1 MAPVVA
7 DSCAKLLKRVT
18 HRPRPGWTRLRRN
31 GHRSFPSSHV
41 AGPAALLTAIWMD
54 SPPRVRIAVAVVLGA
69 VVAAIGLERVRA
81 AAHWPSDVVVG
92 TGLGVLVGGA
102 LGRL

>member
-1 MAPVVA
+1 
-7 DSCAKLLKRVT
+7 
-18 HRPRPGWTRLRRN
+18 
-31 GHRSFPSSHV
+31 
-41 AGPAALLTAIWMD
+41 
-54 SPPRVRIAVAVVLGA
+54 
-69 VVAAIGLERVRA
+69 VRA

>member
-1 MAPVVA
+1 M
-7 DSCAKLLKRVT
+7 
-18 HRPRPGWTRLRRN
+18 
-31 GHRSFPSSHV
+31 
-41 AGPAALLTAIWMD
+41 TAIWMD

-92 TGLGVLVGGA
+92 TGLRVLVGGA